1 MSRTLRLIVLLSLVS
16 SAWAQL
22 DTESIPPE
30 LDQRDLYARAAE
42 SRLAIIGTVVSS
54 EGVLPRRLPGQ
65 SDRWH
70 SNAGKDRRAS
80 LYIVRLEETVC
91 RQSDFE
97 NGAPESA
104 EESQPFYLFIPF
116 DESDLPNGDFR
127 EEILPGQRYLLLL
140 HLLDSHLL
148 NAEYELDP
156 NRTYYRGQGHNRGV
170 IPLEP
175 QTAAGRSHAPPEVV
189 EKFRKLCSAMRP
201 PKPEDKLALLQQLAD
216 SGDPV
221 LQKEAENAINA
232 VKAKMVPEQS
242 PKAQPR

>member
-1 MSRTLRLIVLLSLVS
+1 MSNILRLVVLLSLATLVR
-16 SAWAQL
+16 AQI
-22 DTESIPPE
+22 DTESIAPE
-30 LDQRDLYARAAE
+30 QDQRDLYTRAAA

-70 SNAGKDRRAS
+70 SSSGKDRRAS
-80 LYIVRLEETVC
+80 LYIVRAEETVC

-97 NGAPESA
+97 SAAPDSVN
-104 EESQPFYLFIPF
+104 ESQPFYLFIPF

-127 EEILPGQRYLLLL
+127 EEILPGRRYLLLL
-140 HLLDSHLL
+140 HLLDNHSL

-156 NRTYYRGQGHNRGV
+156 NQNYYRGEGHNRGV
-170 IPLEP
+170 IPLEQ
-175 QTAAGRSHAPPEVV
+175 QTPAGLSRTPPEVV

-201 PKPEDKLALLQQLAD
+201 PKPEDKLALLRQLIE

-221 LQKEAENAINA
+221 LEKEAEIAENAI
-232 VKAKMVPEQS
+232 KASTAKRQQ
-242 PKAQPR
+242 PK